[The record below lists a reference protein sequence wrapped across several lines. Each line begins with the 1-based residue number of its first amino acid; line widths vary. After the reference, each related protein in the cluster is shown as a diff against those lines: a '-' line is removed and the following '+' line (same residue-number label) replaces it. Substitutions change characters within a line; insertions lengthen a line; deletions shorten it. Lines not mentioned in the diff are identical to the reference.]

1 MQERMTAIRAS
12 IADIVKGKYSS
23 DDGHKVISPYGIEL
37 KRVMIVGHIVGQ
49 FTNNEETFSNITID
63 DGTETLKAW
72 VWKKDSEVWEQYIN
86 RLKEVKEGT
95 LAVVVGKVREFNDE
109 TYLSPEI
116 IRPLSDPNFLTFHL
130 LERYY
135 HIIKNGSAQPGSPTL
150 EEHFDDI
157 DSSAPET
164 TDSAPEPTDS
174 PTGLS
179 GNILKFIKENDT
191 SEGVQLGNIADHF
204 AEQGVEKSE
213 INIIVMDLVETGMIY
228 EQRVGVYRCAT

>member
-12 IADIVKGKYSS
+12 VADIVKGKYSS

-49 FTNNEETFSNITID
+49 FTGKENFASITID
-63 DGTETLKAW
+63 DGTETIQAK
-72 VWKKDSEVWEQYIN
+72 VWDQDVPLLQKIE
-86 RLKEVKEGT
+86 EGI
-95 LAVVVGKVREFNDE
+95 LAVVVGKIREYKE
-109 TYLSPEI
+109 EIYLLPEI
-116 IRPLSDPNFLTFHL
+116 VRPLSDPNFLTLHQL
-130 LERYY
+130 DRYY
-135 HIIKNGSAQPGSPTL
+135 HLLKNGSAQSADSPTL
-150 EEHFDDI
+150 EDHFDSE
-157 DSSAPET
+157 DSPAPTSEIK
-164 TDSAPEPTDS
+164 DL

-204 AEQGVEKSE
+204 AEQGVEKSD